1 MGFGTEIL
9 FLAMLGL
16 VVLGPKRMHSMIGF
30 VGRAKAE
37 FDKASREIK
46 SQVSAELQRIPQ
58 DEKSA
63 SAEGA
68 QTLKATLEARN
79 ARTGRA
85 KAEFGKASRE
95 FDPLVQRDSN
105 E

>member
-1 MGFGTEIL
+1 
-9 FLAMLGL
+9 MLGL
-16 VVLGPKRMHSMIGF
+16 VVLGPKRMHSILGF

-63 SAEGA
+63 SAEGV
-68 QTLKATLEARN
+68 RN
-79 ARTGRA
+79 VEG
-85 KAEFGKASRE
+85 
-95 FDPLVQRDSN
+95 DPRGPQCSDWSG
-105 E
+105 

>member
-9 FLAMLGL
+9 FFVMLGL
-16 VVLGPKRMHSMIGF
+16 VVLGPNRMHSMIGF

-46 SQVSAELQRIPQ
+46 SQVSAELLRLPQ

-63 SAEGA
+63 SAE
-68 QTLKATLEARN
+68 EERN
-79 ARTGRA
+79 AEGDLRGPQCSDWS
-85 KAEFGKASRE
+85 G
-95 FDPLVQRDSN
+95 
-105 E
+105 